1 MMLPS
6 PWRQVLAEFL
16 GTFCL
21 VFAGT
26 GAIVVNDFSDGAIT
40 HFGIATA
47 FGLVVFAMIYAFGE
61 ISGSHLNPAVSIGL
75 WVAGKF
81 DARHLTGYILA
92 QCAGA
97 VMASLVLHGVFPDHR
112 TLGMTL
118 PAAGQTS
125 AFLFEIILTWMLM
138 LVILNVTHPTQPHRS
153 FAGFIIGAFVGL
165 EALFGGPVS
174 GASMNPARSLGPAL
188 VSGNML
194 DLWIYLIAPIIGSI
208 AAVLTHRLL
217 MVTTE
222 PDKSSVNVVHKD
234 TLKGD

>member
-1 MMLPS
+1 MLPS
-6 PWRQVLAEFL
+6 PWRQLLAEFL

-26 GAIVVNDFSDGAIT
+26 GAIVVNDFNQGAIT

-112 TLGMTL
+112 SLGMTL
-118 PAAGQTS
+118 PVAGQTN

-138 LVILNVTHPTQPHRS
+138 LVILNVTHPTHPDRS

-188 VSGNML
+188 VSGKML
-194 DLWIYLIAPIIGSI
+194 DLWIYLVAPVIGSI
-208 AAVLTHRLL
+208 AAVLIHRLL
-217 MVTTE
+217 MVTSE
-222 PDKSSVNVVHKD
+222 PDKSSINVVHND

>member
-6 PWRQVLAEFL
+6 PWRQLLAEFL

-26 GAIVVNDFSDGAIT
+26 GAIVVNDFSQGAIT

-138 LVILNVTHPTQPHRS
+138 LVILNVTHPTHPHRS

-188 VSGNML
+188 VVGNML

-208 AAVLTHRLL
+208 AAVLIHRLL

>member
-1 MMLPS
+1 MLPS
-6 PWRQVLAEFL
+6 PWRQLLAEFL

-26 GAIVVNDFSDGAIT
+26 GAIVVNDFSQGAIT

-138 LVILNVTHPTQPHRS
+138 LVILNVTHPTHPHRS

-188 VSGNML
+188 VVGNML

-208 AAVLTHRLL
+208 AAVLIHRLL

>member
-1 MMLPS
+1 MLPS
-6 PWRQVLAEFL
+6 PWRQLLAEFL

-26 GAIVVNDFSDGAIT
+26 GAIVVNDFSQGAIT

-81 DARHLTGYILA
+81 NARHLTGYILA

-112 TLGMTL
+112 SLGMTL
-118 PAAGQTS
+118 PVAGQTN

-138 LVILNVTHPTQPHRS
+138 LVILNVTHPTHPDRS

-188 VSGNML
+188 VSGKML
-194 DLWIYLIAPIIGSI
+194 DLWIYLVAPVIGSI
-208 AAVLTHRLL
+208 AAVLIHRLL
-217 MVTTE
+217 MVTSE
-222 PDKSSVNVVHKD
+222 PDKSSINVVHND

>member
-1 MMLPS
+1 MMRPS

>member
-26 GAIVVNDFSDGAIT
+26 GAIVVNDFSQGAIT

-138 LVILNVTHPTQPHRS
+138 LVILNVTHPTHPHRS

-188 VSGNML
+188 VVGNML

-208 AAVLTHRLL
+208 AAVLIHRLL

>member
-1 MMLPS
+1 MLPS
-6 PWRQVLAEFL
+6 PWRQLLAEFL

-26 GAIVVNDFSDGAIT
+26 GAIIVNDFSQNAIT
-40 HFGIATA
+40 HLGIATA
-47 FGLVVFAMIYAFGE
+47 FGLVVFAMIYTFGE

-81 DARHLTGYILA
+81 DTRHVTS
-92 QCAGA
+92 C
-97 VMASLVLHGVFPDHR
+97 MVLQGVFPAHR

-118 PAAGQTS
+118 PAAGQSS
-125 AFLFEIILTWMLM
+125 AFLFEVLLTWMLM
-138 LVILNVTHPTQPHRS
+138 LVILNVTHPTNPHRS

-194 DLWIYLIAPIIGSI
+194 DLWIYLIAPVVGSI
-208 AAVLTHRLL
+208 VAVWTHRLL
-217 MVTTE
+217 MLTAE
-222 PDKSSVNVVHKD
+222 PDKPPTDVVQQD
-234 TLKGD
+234 TLKGN

>member
-1 MMLPS
+1 MLPS
-6 PWRQVLAEFL
+6 PWRQLLAEFL

-26 GAIVVNDFSDGAIT
+26 GAIVVNDFSQGAIT

-138 LVILNVTHPTQPHRS
+138 LVILNVTHPTHPHRS

-188 VSGNML
+188 VSRNML

-208 AAVLTHRLL
+208 AAVLIHRLL

>member
-1 MMLPS
+1 MLPS
-6 PWRQVLAEFL
+6 PWRQLLAEFL

-26 GAIVVNDFSDGAIT
+26 GAIVVNDFSQGAIT

-112 TLGMTL
+112 SLGMTL
-118 PAAGQTS
+118 PVAGQTN

-138 LVILNVTHPTQPHRS
+138 LVILNVTHPTHPDRS

-188 VSGNML
+188 VSGKML
-194 DLWIYLIAPIIGSI
+194 DLWIYLVAPVIGSI
-208 AAVLTHRLL
+208 AAVLIHRLL
-217 MVTTE
+217 MVTSE
-222 PDKSSVNVVHKD
+222 PDKSSINVVHND

>member
-1 MMLPS
+1 MLPS

-138 LVILNVTHPTQPHRS
+138 LVILNVTHPTHPHRS

-188 VSGNML
+188 VSRNML
-194 DLWIYLIAPIIGSI
+194 DLWIYLVAPVIGSI
-208 AAVLTHRLL
+208 AAVLIHRLL

>member
-1 MMLPS
+1 MLPS
-6 PWRQVLAEFL
+6 PWRQLLAEFL

-26 GAIVVNDFSDGAIT
+26 GAIVVNDFSQGAIT

-112 TLGMTL
+112 SLGMTL
-118 PAAGQTS
+118 PVAGQTN

-138 LVILNVTHPTQPHRS
+138 LVILNVTHPTHPDRS

-174 GASMNPARSLGPAL
+174 GASMNPARSFGPAL
-188 VSGNML
+188 VSGKML
-194 DLWIYLIAPIIGSI
+194 DLWIYLVAPVIGSI
-208 AAVLTHRLL
+208 AAVLIHRLL
-217 MVTTE
+217 MVTSE
-222 PDKSSVNVVHKD
+222 PDKSSINVVHND

>member
-1 MMLPS
+1 MLPS
-6 PWRQVLAEFL
+6 PWRQLLAEFL

-26 GAIVVNDFSDGAIT
+26 GAIVVNDFSQGAIT

-47 FGLVVFAMIYAFGE
+47 FGLVVFAMIYAVGE

-138 LVILNVTHPTQPHRS
+138 LVILNVTHPTHPHRS

-188 VSGNML
+188 VVGNML
-194 DLWIYLIAPIIGSI
+194 DLWIYLIAPVIGSI
-208 AAVLTHRLL
+208 GAVFIHRLL

>member
-1 MMLPS
+1 MLPS

-26 GAIVVNDFSDGAIT
+26 GAIVVNDFSQGAIT

-138 LVILNVTHPTQPHRS
+138 LVILNVTHPTHPHRS

-188 VSGNML
+188 VVGNML

-208 AAVLTHRLL
+208 AAVLIHRLL